1 MAEFTLP
8 AFLQKHS
15 TDDIHEKMRAILPP
29 DLDMSEGGHAWN
41 MTRPTALVIAEL
53 CEFVL
58 PEVIK
63 LIFPEW
69 SYGEF
74 LDGHAKARGI
84 TRRPAAYANG
94 EITITGAEKTE
105 IPAGSLF
112 STAAINDEPSVDYE
126 TLETVVIPGSGT
138 VTAAVRCTQAGI
150 IGNATAGAIE
160 IVSSRLTGITGVINT
175 VGITGGT
182 EEESDESL
190 IERIAEYDKSQ
201 GDSYTGTPSD
211 YKRWAKSVAGVGDAT
226 VISAHDDSGLVTIIL
241 TDSNGDPATEL
252 LCTTVYNYIMR
263 PDAPEERL
271 APINAFLKVTP
282 PMTLAIGVQAT
293 VELEDDATIE
303 SVKAD
308 FLAQIALYLPVA
320 LSEGEVKYTR
330 VGAILSAIDGVNDFK
345 NLKLGVTGTAYG
357 TGNIAITTNQLP
369 VMDKEDCTLIA
380 GTV

>member
-41 MTRPTALVIAEL
+41 MTRPTALVVAEL

-84 TRRPAAYANG
+84 TRRPATYADG
-94 EITITGAEKTE
+94 EITITGTEKTE

-126 TLETVVIPGSGT
+126 TLETVVIPSGGS

-226 VISAHDDSGLVTIIL
+226 VISAQDDSGLVTIIL

-252 LCTTVYNYIMR
+252 LCMAVYNYIMR

-293 VELEDDATIE
+293 VELDDDATIE
-303 SVKAD
+303 SIEAD

-345 NLKLGVTGTAYG
+345 GLKLGAVGTAYG

-369 VMDKEDCTLIA
+369 VMDKEDCTLTA

>member
-160 IVSSRLTGITGVINT
+160 IVSSRLTGITGVANT
-175 VGITGGT
+175 AGITGGT

-226 VISAHDDSGLVTIIL
+226 VISAQDDSGLVTIIL

-282 PMTLAIGVQAT
+282 PMTLAIGIQAT

-369 VMDKEDCTLIA
+369 VMDKEDCTLTA

>member
-160 IVSSRLTGITGVINT
+160 IVSSRLTGITGVANT
-175 VGITGGT
+175 AGITGGT

-226 VISAHDDSGLVTIIL
+226 VISAQDDSGLVTIIL

-282 PMTLAIGVQAT
+282 PMTLAIGIQAT

-345 NLKLGVTGTAYG
+345 DLKLGAVGAAYG

-369 VMDKEDCTLIA
+369 VMDKEDCTLTA

>member
-160 IVSSRLTGITGVINT
+160 IVSSRLTGITGVANT
-175 VGITGGT
+175 TGIIGGT

-226 VISAHDDSGLVTIIL
+226 VISAQDDSGLVTIIL

-282 PMTLAIGVQAT
+282 PMTLAIGIQAT

-345 NLKLGVTGTAYG
+345 DLKLGAVGAAYG

-369 VMDKEDCTLIA
+369 VMDKEDCTLTA